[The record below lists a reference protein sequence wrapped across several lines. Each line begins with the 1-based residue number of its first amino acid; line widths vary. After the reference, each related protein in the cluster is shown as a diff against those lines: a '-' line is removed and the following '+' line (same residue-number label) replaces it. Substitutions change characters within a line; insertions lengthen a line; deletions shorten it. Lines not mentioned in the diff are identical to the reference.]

1 MSLSLFL
8 ARRIYGGDYAGS
20 KVSRPAVRIAIAGVA
35 IGLAVMIVSV
45 CVVLGFKHS
54 IRDKVTGFGSHI
66 TVGNYLT
73 LNAGAEY
80 PTCIDDNMMHD
91 LESIEGVK
99 HIERYALAKGIL
111 KTDSDFLGVM
121 LKGVAPEYDMSFFKE
136 NLKEGTIP
144 DFSKTQGKEI
154 LISSVIADK
163 LGLKCG
169 ERVFAYFV
177 NRDGVR
183 ARRFTIT
190 GIYDTNLSK
199 YDRMFCFIDMA
210 SAVKI
215 NGWYDDLC
223 TSAQIT
229 TNDLSK
235 VDEVNERVVAK
246 IKHKKDKYDG
256 DFASQTVREANL
268 QIFSWLDLLDIN
280 VWIILILMLSVAG
293 FTMISGLL
301 IIILERTT
309 MIGILKSVGAQNSLI
324 RKVFLW
330 FAVFV
335 IGKGMLIGNAI
346 ALAIVLIQKYT
357 GLITLDP
364 ATYYVR
370 EVPVEFNI
378 PLILLLNVFTL
389 IICVAALI
397 APSYFILT
405 IRPAK
410 AIQVNE

>member
-8 ARRIYGGDYAGS
+8 ARRIYGGDYDGS
-20 KVSRPAVRIAIAGVA
+20 KVSRPAVRIATAGVA

-54 IRDKVTGFGSHI
+54 IRDKVTGFASHI

-73 LNAGAEY
+73 IKGAATY
-80 PTCIDDNMMHD
+80 PTCIDDSMMNV
-91 LESIEGVK
+91 LSGIEGVK
-99 HIERYALAKGIL
+99 HVERYALTQGIL

-121 LKGVAPEYDMSFFKE
+121 IKGVAPEYDMSFFKE
-136 NLKEGTIP
+136 HLKEGIVP
-144 DFSKTQGKEI
+144 DFSKTHGKEI
-154 LISSVIADK
+154 LMSAVIADK
-163 LGLKCG
+163 LNLKCG
-169 ERVFAYFV
+169 DKVFAYFV

-183 ARRFTIT
+183 ARRFKIS

-199 YDRMFCFIDMA
+199 YDRVFCFSDMA
-210 SAVKI
+210 SVVKI

-223 TSAQIT
+223 TSAQLT
-229 TNDLSK
+229 TTDLSK
-235 VDEVNERVVAK
+235 VDEVESRVVDK
-246 IKHKKDKYDG
+246 INRTEDKYG
-256 DFASQTVREANL
+256 GAFSSQTVREGNL

-280 VWIILILMLSVAG
+280 VWIILILMTAVAG

-309 MIGILKSVGAQNSLI
+309 MIGILKSLGARNDLI
-324 RKVFLW
+324 RRVFLW

-335 IGKGMLIGNAI
+335 IGKGMIIGNVI
-346 ALAIVLIQKYT
+346 ALAIVLLQKFT
-357 GLITLDP
+357 GVITLDP
-364 ATYYVR
+364 STYYVR

-378 PLILLLNVFTL
+378 PLLLLLNAATL
-389 IICVAALI
+389 VICVLALI

-405 IRPAK
+405 VRPAK

>member
-20 KVSRPAVRIAIAGVA
+20 KVSRPAVRIATAGVA

-45 CVVLGFKHS
+45 CVVLGFKHT

-66 TVGNYLT
+66 TVGNYMT
-73 LNAGAEY
+73 VKGGATY
-80 PTCIDDNMMHD
+80 PACIEDSMMNV
-91 LESIEGVK
+91 LRNIEGVK
-99 HIERYALAKGIL
+99 HVERYALTQGIL
-111 KTDSDFLGVM
+111 KTDSDFLGVV
-121 LKGVAPEYDMSFFKE
+121 LKGVAPEYDMSFFE
-136 NLKEGTIP
+136 DNLRDGSIP
-144 DFSKTQGKEI
+144 DFSKLHGKNI
-154 LISSVIADK
+154 VISGVIADK
-163 LGLKCG
+163 LKLKAG
-169 ERVFAYFV
+169 DKVFAYFV

-183 ARRFTIT
+183 ARRFTIS

-199 YDRMFCFIDMA
+199 YDRVFCFTDMQ
-210 SAVKI
+210 SVVNI

-223 TSAQIT
+223 TAAQLT
-229 TNDLSK
+229 TYDLSK
-235 VDEVNERVVAK
+235 VDEVENRVVDK
-246 IKHKKDKYDG
+246 INRTVDKYG
-256 DFASQTVREANL
+256 GNFSSQTVREGNS
-268 QIFSWLDLLDIN
+268 QIFAWLDLLDIN
-280 VWIILILMLSVAG
+280 VWIILILMVAVAG

-309 MIGILKSVGAQNSLI
+309 MIGILKSVGARNGLI
-324 RKVFLW
+324 RRIFLW

-335 IGKGMLIGNAI
+335 IGKGMIIGNVI
-346 ALAIVLIQKYT
+346 ALALILIQKFT
-357 GLITLDP
+357 GVITLDP

-378 PLILLLNVFTL
+378 PLILLLNVATL
-389 IICVAALI
+389 IVCVLALI

>member
-20 KVSRPAVRIAIAGVA
+20 KVSRPAVRIATAGVA
-35 IGLAVMIVSV
+35 VGLAVMIVSV
-45 CVVLGFKHS
+45 CVVLGFKHT
-54 IRDKVTGFGSHI
+54 IRDKVTGFASHI
-66 TVGNYLT
+66 TVGNYAT
-73 LNAGAEY
+73 IKGGATY
-80 PTCIDDNMMHD
+80 PVCINDSVMDV
-91 LESIEGVK
+91 LGGIEGVT
-99 HIERYALAKGIL
+99 HVERYALTQGIL
-111 KTDSDFLGVM
+111 KTDSDFLGVV
-121 LKGVAPEYDMSFFKE
+121 LKGVAPEYDMSFFKD
-136 NLKEGTIP
+136 NLKEGNVP
-144 DFSKTQGKEI
+144 DFSKSRGKEI
-154 LISSVIADK
+154 LISSVMADK
-163 LGLKCG
+163 LNLKCG

-183 ARRFTIT
+183 ARRFTIS
-190 GIYDTNLSK
+190 GIYDTNLTK
-199 YDRMFCFIDMA
+199 YDRMFCFTDMPT
-210 SAVKI
+210 VVRI

-223 TSAQIT
+223 TSAQLT
-229 TNDLSK
+229 TADLSK
-235 VDEVNERVVAK
+235 VDEVEQRVVAK
-246 IKHKKDKYDG
+246 VNRTLDDYG
-256 DFASQTVREANL
+256 GTFTSQTVREGNM
-268 QIFSWLDLLDIN
+268 QIFAWLDLLDIN
-280 VWIILILMLSVAG
+280 VWIILILMVAVAG

-309 MIGILKSVGAQNSLI
+309 MIGILKSVGARNGLI
-324 RKVFLW
+324 RRVFLW

-346 ALAIVLIQKYT
+346 ALAIVLIQKFT
-357 GLITLDP
+357 GIISLDP

-378 PLILLLNVFTL
+378 PLILLLNAATL
-389 IICVAALI
+389 LVCVLALI

>member
-8 ARRIYGGDYAGS
+8 ARRIYGGDYDGS
-20 KVSRPAVRIAIAGVA
+20 KVSRPAVRIATAGVA

-54 IRDKVTGFGSHI
+54 IRDKVTGFASHI

-73 LNAGAEY
+73 IKGAATY
-80 PTCIDDNMMHD
+80 PTCIDDSMMNV
-91 LESIEGVK
+91 LSGIEGVK
-99 HIERYALAKGIL
+99 HVERYALTQGIL

-121 LKGVAPEYDMSFFKE
+121 IKGVAPEYDMSFFKE
-136 NLKEGTIP
+136 HLKEGVVP
-144 DFSKTQGKEI
+144 DFSKTHGKEI
-154 LISSVIADK
+154 LMSAVIADK
-163 LGLKCG
+163 LNLKCG
-169 ERVFAYFV
+169 DKVFAYFV

-183 ARRFTIT
+183 ARRFKIS

-199 YDRMFCFIDMA
+199 YDRVFCFSDMA
-210 SAVKI
+210 SVVKI

-223 TSAQIT
+223 TSAQLT
-229 TNDLSK
+229 TYDLSK
-235 VDEVNERVVAK
+235 VDEVESRVVEK
-246 IKHKKDKYDG
+246 INRTEDKYG
-256 DFASQTVREANL
+256 GAFSSQTVREGNL

-280 VWIILILMLSVAG
+280 VWIILILMTAVAG

-309 MIGILKSVGAQNSLI
+309 MIGILKSLGARNDLI
-324 RKVFLW
+324 RRVFLW

-346 ALAIVLIQKYT
+346 ALAIVLLQKFT
-357 GLITLDP
+357 GVITLDP
-364 ATYYVR
+364 STYYVR

-378 PLILLLNVFTL
+378 PLLLLLNAATL
-389 IICVAALI
+389 VICVLALI

-405 IRPAK
+405 VRPAK

>member
-1 MSLSLFL
+1 MSLSLFI

-20 KVSRPAVRIAIAGVA
+20 RVSRPAVRIATAGVA

-66 TVGNYLT
+66 TVGNYMT
-73 LNAGAEY
+73 IKAGATY
-80 PTCIDDNMMHD
+80 PTCIDDSMMNV
-91 LESIEGVK
+91 LLGIEGVK
-99 HIERYALAKGIL
+99 HVERYAITQGIL
-111 KTDSDFLGVM
+111 KTDKDFLGVM
-121 LKGVAPEYDMSFFKE
+121 LKGVAPEYDMSFFKD
-136 NLKEGTIP
+136 NLIEGKVP
-144 DFSKTQGKEI
+144 DFSKTNGKEI
-154 LISSVIADK
+154 LMSAVIADK
-163 LGLKCG
+163 LNLNCG
-169 ERVFAYFV
+169 DRVFAYFV

-183 ARRFTIT
+183 ARRYTIS
-190 GIYDTNLSK
+190 GIYDTNLTK
-199 YDRMFCFIDMA
+199 YDRMFCFTDMA
-210 SAVKI
+210 SVVSI

-223 TSAQIT
+223 TSAQLT
-229 TNDLSK
+229 TDDFSK
-235 VDEVNERVVAK
+235 IDEVESRVAAK
-246 IKHKKDKYDG
+246 INRTKDKYDG
-256 DFASQTVREANL
+256 SFSSQTVREGNL

-309 MIGILKSVGAQNSLI
+309 MIGILKSVGARNILI
-324 RKVFLW
+324 RRIFLW

-335 IGKGMLIGNAI
+335 IGKGMIIGNII
-346 ALAIVLIQKYT
+346 ALTLVLIQKFT
-357 GLITLDP
+357 GIISLDP

-378 PLILLLNVFTL
+378 PLIILLNIATML
-389 IICVAALI
+389 ICVASLI
-397 APSYFILT
+397 APSYMIST

-410 AIQVNE
+410 AMQINE

>member
-8 ARRIYGGDYAGS
+8 ARRIYGGDYEGS
-20 KVSRPAVRIAIAGVA
+20 KVSRPAVRIATAGVA

-54 IRDKVTGFGSHI
+54 IRDKVTGFASHI

-73 LNAGAEY
+73 IKGAATY
-80 PTCIDDNMMHD
+80 PTCIDDSMMNV
-91 LESIEGVK
+91 LSGIEGVE
-99 HIERYALAKGIL
+99 HVERYALTQGSL

-121 LKGVAPEYDMSFFKE
+121 LKGVAPEYDMSFFKQH
-136 NLKEGTIP
+136 LKEGVVP
-144 DFSKTQGKEI
+144 DFSQTKGKEI
-154 LISSVIADK
+154 LMSAVIADK
-163 LGLKCG
+163 LNLKCG
-169 ERVFAYFV
+169 DKVFAYFV

-183 ARRFTIT
+183 ARRFKIS

-199 YDRMFCFIDMA
+199 YDRVFCFTDMA
-210 SAVKI
+210 SVVKI

-223 TSAQIT
+223 TSAQLT
-229 TNDLSK
+229 TYDLSK
-235 VDEVNERVVAK
+235 VDEVEERVVSK
-246 IKHKKDKYDG
+246 INRTEDKYG
-256 DFASQTVREANL
+256 GAFSSQTVREGNL

-280 VWIILILMLSVAG
+280 VWIILILMTAVAG

-309 MIGILKSVGAQNSLI
+309 MIGVLKSLGARNGLI
-324 RKVFLW
+324 RRVFLW

-335 IGKGMLIGNAI
+335 IGKGMIIGNAI
-346 ALAIVLIQKYT
+346 ALALVLLQKYT
-357 GLITLDP
+357 GVITLDP
-364 ATYYVR
+364 STYYVR

-378 PLILLLNVFTL
+378 PLLLLLNAATL
-389 IICVAALI
+389 IICVLALV

>member
-8 ARRIYGGDYAGS
+8 ARRIYGGDYEGS
-20 KVSRPAVRIAIAGVA
+20 KVSRPAVRIATAGVA

-54 IRDKVTGFGSHI
+54 IRDKVTGFASHI

-73 LNAGAEY
+73 IKGAATY
-80 PTCIDDNMMHD
+80 PTCIDDSMMNV
-91 LESIEGVK
+91 LSGIEGVE
-99 HIERYALAKGIL
+99 HVERYALTQGIL

-121 LKGVAPEYDMSFFKE
+121 LKGVAPEYDMSFFKQH
-136 NLKEGTIP
+136 LKEGVVP
-144 DFSKTQGKEI
+144 DFSQTKGKEI
-154 LISSVIADK
+154 LMSAVIADK
-163 LGLKCG
+163 LNLKCG
-169 ERVFAYFV
+169 DKVFAYFV

-183 ARRFTIT
+183 ARRFKIS

-199 YDRMFCFIDMA
+199 YDRVFCFTDMA
-210 SAVKI
+210 SVVKI

-223 TSAQIT
+223 TSAQLT
-229 TNDLSK
+229 TYDLSK
-235 VDEVNERVVAK
+235 VDEVEERVVSK
-246 IKHKKDKYDG
+246 INRTEDKYG
-256 DFASQTVREANL
+256 GAFSSQTVREGNL

-280 VWIILILMLSVAG
+280 VWIILILMTAVAG

-309 MIGILKSVGAQNSLI
+309 MIGVLKSLGARNGLI
-324 RKVFLW
+324 RRVFLW

-335 IGKGMLIGNAI
+335 IGKGMIIGNAI
-346 ALAIVLIQKYT
+346 ALALVLLQKYT
-357 GLITLDP
+357 GVITLDP
-364 ATYYVR
+364 STYYVR

-378 PLILLLNVFTL
+378 PLLLLLNAATL
-389 IICVAALI
+389 IICVLALV

>member
-20 KVSRPAVRIAIAGVA
+20 RVSRPAVRIATAGVA
-35 IGLAVMIVSV
+35 IGLVVMIVSV

-66 TVGNYLT
+66 TVGNYMT
-73 LNAGAEY
+73 LKGGATY
-80 PTCIDDNMMHD
+80 PTCIDDSMMNV
-91 LESIEGVK
+91 LQGIEGVT
-99 HIERYALAKGIL
+99 HVERYALTQGIL

-121 LKGVAPEYDMSFFKE
+121 FKGVAPEYDMSFFKD
-136 NLKEGTIP
+136 NLKEGSVP
-144 DFSKTQGKEI
+144 DFSKGKSNDI
-154 LISSVIADK
+154 LLSAIIADK
-163 LGLKCG
+163 LNLKCG
-169 ERVFAYFV
+169 DRVFAYFV

-183 ARRFTIT
+183 ARRYNIS
-190 GIYDTNLSK
+190 GIYDTNLTN
-199 YDRMFCFIDMA
+199 YDRMFCFTDMA
-210 SAVKI
+210 SVVKI

-223 TSAQIT
+223 TSAQLT

-235 VDEVNERVVAK
+235 VDEVEERVAQK
-246 IKHKKDKYDG
+246 INHTQDKYEG
-256 DFASQTVREANL
+256 DFSSQTVREGNQ
-268 QIFSWLDLLDIN
+268 QIFAWLDLLDIN

-309 MIGILKSVGAQNSLI
+309 MIGILKSVGARSSLI
-324 RKVFLW
+324 RRIFLW

-335 IGKGMLIGNAI
+335 IGKGMLIGNVI
-346 ALAIVLIQKYT
+346 ALTLVLIQKYT
-357 GLITLDP
+357 GIVALDP
-364 ATYYVR
+364 STYYVR

-378 PLILLLNVFTL
+378 PLIILLNMATML
-389 IICVAALI
+389 ICVAALI
-397 APSYFILT
+397 APSYIILT

-410 AIQVNE
+410 AMNINE

>member
-1 MSLSLFL
+1 MSLSLFI

-20 KVSRPAVRIAIAGVA
+20 KVSRPAVRIATAGVA

-73 LNAGAEY
+73 LNGAAAY
-80 PTCIDDNMMHD
+80 PVCIDDSMMHVLGSVD
-91 LESIEGVK
+91 GVK
-99 HIERYALAKGIL
+99 HVERYALTQGIL

-121 LKGVAPEYDMSFFKE
+121 VKGVAPEYDMSFFKE
-136 NLKEGTIP
+136 HLTQGTVP
-144 DFSKTQGKEI
+144 DFSKTPGKQ
-154 LISSVIADK
+154 LLMSAVMADK
-163 LGLKCG
+163 LNLKAG
-169 ERVFAYFV
+169 DRVFAYFV

-183 ARRFTIT
+183 ARKFTIS

-199 YDRMFCFIDMA
+199 YDRMYCFTDMA
-210 SAVKI
+210 SVVKI

-223 TSAQIT
+223 TSAQLT
-229 TNDLSK
+229 TEDFSK
-235 VDEVNERVVAK
+235 IEETDSRVAAR
-246 IKHKKDKYDG
+246 IAGTKDKYDG
-256 DFASQTVREANL
+256 DLASQTVRQANL

-280 VWIILILMLSVAG
+280 VWIILILMLAVAG

-309 MIGILKSVGAQNSLI
+309 MIGILKSVGARNILI
-324 RKVFLW
+324 RRIFLW

-335 IGKGMLIGNAI
+335 IGRGVIIGNVI
-346 ALAIVLIQKYT
+346 AAAIVLIQKFT
-357 GLITLDP
+357 GVITLDP

-378 PLILLLNVFTL
+378 PLILLLNAVTML
-389 IICVAALI
+389 ICVAALI
-397 APSYFILT
+397 APSYMILG

-410 AIQVNE
+410 AMQINE